1 MSIAEPKSRDRTTS
15 ARILVVDDHPLA
27 RESIA
32 ETIRRAGYIVETCP
46 GAEEALD
53 RLEDASFHLI
63 ITDLKMAGMD
73 GIGFLRALSERPC
86 GAQVVMITAHATLGT
101 AVEAMRFGAYDYIE
115 KPFNAESLERTVAKA
130 LEHGRLV
137 RENRRLRAKLSDN
150 APRQMWGQ
158 SAVMERLRERM
169 AQVAASPVTV
179 LVQGESG
186 TGKELVA
193 RGIHEMSDR
202 CSGSF
207 VKLNC
212 AALSASLMESELFG
226 HEKGSFTGADQA
238 RAGRF
243 ESAHGGTLLLDEVSE
258 IEPTLQA
265 KLLRVL
271 QEKEFER
278 VGSSVTRR
286 VDVRVIATTN
296 RDLQKAVAQGD
307 FREDLYFRLN
317 VLPIEV
323 PALRHRRQ
331 DIPELVEHFLA
342 RHAEQE
348 QAPVRQITRE
358 AVELLMRYDWPGN
371 VRELENL
378 VERACVLD
386 PGPVLKPENL
396 RPWLSDNGE
405 ADVDV
410 GAGLT
415 LKQMERKLIEATLR
429 QCHGHRVRTAEALGI
444 GVRTLTGKLRT
455 YGYPPRGMV
464 PEGD

>member
-1 MSIAEPKSRDRTTS
+1 
-15 ARILVVDDHPLA
+15 
-27 RESIA
+27 
-32 ETIRRAGYIVETCP
+32 
-46 GAEEALD
+46 
-53 RLEDASFHLI
+53 
-63 ITDLKMAGMD
+63 
-73 GIGFLRALSERPC
+73 
-86 GAQVVMITAHATLGT
+86 
-101 AVEAMRFGAYDYIE
+101 
-115 KPFNAESLERTVAKA
+115 
-130 LEHGRLV
+130 
-137 RENRRLRAKLSDN
+137 
-150 APRQMWGQ
+150 
-158 SAVMERLRERM
+158 MERLRERM

>member
-53 RLEDASFHLI
+53 RLEDARLHLI